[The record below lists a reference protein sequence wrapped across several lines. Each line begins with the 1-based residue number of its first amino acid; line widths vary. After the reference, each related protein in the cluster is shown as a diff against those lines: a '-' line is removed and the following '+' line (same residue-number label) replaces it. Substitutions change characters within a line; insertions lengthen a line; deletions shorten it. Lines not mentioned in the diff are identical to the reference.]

1 MCNSQ
6 ECENRRAK
14 DMITTPWK
22 FTAKEIA
29 EKPELFT
36 SGHRAC
42 AGCGP
47 AVALRLIMKATR
59 GPTIVTN
66 ATGCMEVVSTIY
78 PYTAWKTPWIHTA
91 FENVAANA
99 SGIEAALRAMKRKG
113 KLKED
118 VDVIAFAGDGGT
130 FDIGIQALSGAAE
143 RGHDF
148 LYVLYDN
155 EAYMNTGIQRS
166 GGTPYGAATTTSP
179 AGKIVPGKL
188 QFKKPIAEIM
198 AAHEIPYVA
207 TASIAYWQDLLM
219 KARRGLEAEGPA
231 FLHVFTPCPRGWR
244 YDTNKTIEVA
254 RLAVESCI
262 FPLWE
267 TVNGEYTLS
276 PQSKI
281 IALKPERK
289 KPIREYLKMQRR
301 FRHLFNPKFEHVTDD
316 LQRMTDKRWK
326 KLLKKCNIVDKT

>member
-1 MCNSQ
+1 MT
-6 ECENRRAK
+6 
-14 DMITTPWK
+14 TTPWK
-22 FTAKEIA
+22 FTAKEIV

-47 AVALRLIMKATR
+47 AIALRQIMKATR
-59 GPTIVTN
+59 GPTIVTS

-78 PYTAWKTPWIHTA
+78 PYTAWKVPFIHTA

-99 SGIEAALRAMKRKG
+99 SGIEAALKAMKRKG
-113 KLKED
+113 RLEHEN

-166 GGTPYGAATTTSP
+166 GGTPHGASTTTSP
-179 AGKIVPGKL
+179 AGRVIPGKP
-188 QFKKPIAEIM
+188 QYKKPIADIM
-198 AAHEIPYVA
+198 VAHDIPYVA
-207 TASIAYWQDLLM
+207 TASISSWRDLLV
-219 KARRGLEAEGPA
+219 KTRKGLEIEGPA
-231 FLHVFTPCPRGWR
+231 FMHVFTPCPRGWR
-244 YDTNKTIEVA
+244 YDASKTIEIA
-254 RLAVESCI
+254 RLGVETCI

-267 TVNGEYTLS
+267 TIDGEYSLS

-281 IALKPERK
+281 LALKPERK
-289 KPIREYLKMQRR
+289 KKVTEYLKMQRR
-301 FRHLFNPKFEHVTDD
+301 FRHLFKPEFKHVINEI
-316 LQRMTDKRWK
+316 QQMVDKRWNR
-326 KLLKKCNIVDKT
+326 LLKRCNMTQASQS

>member
-1 MCNSQ
+1 MTLPS
-6 ECENRRAK
+6 
-14 DMITTPWK
+14 WK
-22 FTAKEIA
+22 FTAKEIVK
-29 EKPELFT
+29 KPELFT

-47 AVALRLIMKATR
+47 AIALRQIMKATR

-78 PYTAWKTPWIHTA
+78 PYTAWKVPWIHTA

-99 SGIEAALRAMKRKG
+99 SGIEAALKAMKRKEMYKG
-113 KLKED
+113 TI
-118 VDVIAFAGDGGT
+118 DVIAFAGDGGT

-166 GGTPYGAATTTSP
+166 GGTPHGASTTTSP
-179 AGKIVPGKL
+179 AGKVIPGKT
-188 QFKKPIAEIM
+188 QFKKPIADIM
-198 AAHEIPYVA
+198 VAHEIPYVA
-207 TASIAYWQDLLM
+207 TASIAYWQDVLM
-219 KARRGLEAEGPA
+219 KARKGLEVEGPA
-231 FLHVFTPCPRGWR
+231 FLHVFAPCPRGWR
-244 YDTNKTIEVA
+244 YDTSKTVEIA
-254 RLAVESCI
+254 RLAVETCV

-267 TVNGEYTLS
+267 AVNGNYSLS

-281 IALKPERK
+281 AALKPDRK
-289 KPIREYLKMQRR
+289 KPVTDYLKMQRR
-301 FRHLFNPKFEHVTDD
+301 FRHLFNPSFEHERIVI
-316 LQRMTDKRWK
+316 QERIDKRWG
-326 KLLKKCNIVDKT
+326 KLLKKCDMA

>member
-1 MCNSQ
+1 M
-6 ECENRRAK
+6 
-14 DMITTPWK
+14 TTSNWK
-22 FTAKEIA
+22 FTAREIA

-47 AVALRLIMKATR
+47 AIALRQVMKATR

-78 PYTAWKTPWIHTA
+78 PYTAWKVPWLHTA
-91 FENVAANA
+91 FENAAANA
-99 SGIEAALRAMKRKG
+99 SGIEAALNAMKRKG
-113 KLKED
+113 KLDKH

-130 FDIGIQALSGAAE
+130 YDIGIQALSGAVE

-166 GGTPYGAATTTSP
+166 GGTPFGASTTTSP
-179 AGKIVPGKL
+179 AGKVIPGKPQL
-188 QFKKPIAEIM
+188 KKPIAEIM
-198 AAHEIPYVA
+198 VAHEIPYVA

-219 KARRGLEAEGPA
+219 KARKSLEVEGPS
-231 FLHVFTPCPRGWR
+231 FLHVFAPCPRGWR
-244 YDTNKTIEVA
+244 YDTSKTVEIA
-254 RLAVESCI
+254 RLGVETCI

-267 TVNGEYTLS
+267 AVNGEYSLS

-289 KPIREYLKMQRR
+289 KPVTEYLKMQRR
-301 FRHLFNPKFEHVTDD
+301 FGHLFSPKFEKLVDKIQK
-316 LQRMTDKRWK
+316 LTDKNWQK
-326 KLLKKCNIVDKT
+326 IIKKCNLA

>member
-1 MCNSQ
+1 M
-6 ECENRRAK
+6 A
-14 DMITTPWK
+14 TTPWR
-22 FTAKEIA
+22 FTAREIV

-47 AVALRLIMKATR
+47 AIALRQIMKATR

-78 PYTAWKTPWIHTA
+78 PYTAWKVPWIHTA

-99 SGIEAALRAMKRKG
+99 SGIEAALKAMKRKG
-113 KLKED
+113 RLKYEH

-130 FDIGIQALSGAAE
+130 FDIGIQALSGAVE

-166 GGTPYGAATTTSP
+166 GGTPHGASTTTSP
-179 AGKIVPGKL
+179 AGKVIPGKP
-188 QFKKPIAEIM
+188 QFKKPIADIIV
-198 AAHEIPYVA
+198 AHEIPYVA
-207 TASIAYWQDLLM
+207 TASIVYWQDMLRKTR
-219 KARRGLEAEGPA
+219 KALETEGPA
-231 FLHVFTPCPRGWR
+231 FMHVFAPCPRGWR
-244 YDTNKTIEVA
+244 YDTSKTVEVA
-254 RLAVESCI
+254 RLAVETCV

-267 TVNGEYTLS
+267 AVNGEYSLS

-281 IALKPERK
+281 MALKPESK
-289 KPIREYLKMQRR
+289 KSVTEYLKMQRR
-301 FRHLFNPKFEHVTDD
+301 FRHLFKPKFENVIDD
-316 LQRMTDKRWK
+316 IQKITDKRWN
-326 KLLKKCNIVDKT
+326 KLLKKCNMA

>member
-1 MCNSQ
+1 M
-6 ECENRRAK
+6 
-14 DMITTPWK
+14 TPTPWK
-22 FTAKEIA
+22 FTAKEIV

-47 AVALRLIMKATR
+47 AIALRQIMKATR

-78 PYTAWKTPWIHTA
+78 PYTAWRVPWLHTA

-99 SGIEAALRAMKRKG
+99 SGIEAALKAMKRKG
-113 KLKED
+113 IVKQN

-166 GGTPYGAATTTSP
+166 GGTPLGASTTTSP
-179 AGKIVPGKL
+179 AGKLIPGKT
-188 QFKKPIAEIM
+188 QFKKPIADIM
-198 AAHEIPYVA
+198 VAHDIPYVA
-207 TASIAYWQDLLM
+207 TATIAYWQDVLM
-219 KARRGLEAEGPA
+219 KARKGIEAEGPA
-231 FLHVFTPCPRGWR
+231 FLHLFAPCPRGWR
-244 YDTNKTIEVA
+244 YDTSKTVEIA
-254 RLAVESCI
+254 RLAVETCV

-267 TVNGEYTLS
+267 AVDGEYSLS
-276 PQSKI
+276 PQSRI
-281 IALKPERK
+281 VALKPDRK
-289 KPIREYLKMQRR
+289 KPVAEYLKMQRR
-301 FRHLFNPKFEHVTDD
+301 FRHLFNPSFEHVKNK
-316 LQRMTDKRWK
+316 LQNRIDKRWS
-326 KLLKKCNIVDKT
+326 KLLKKCNMT